1 MEYIPQIL
9 VISFVPW
16 LLNKYLKGTKIGNYL
31 SPVVMAYVI
40 GILIAL
46 FGLLPLSE
54 AVSKNFSEISI
65 MIAIPLLLFSANI
78 RAWLKHAKSTV
89 LSFFY
94 AILAALISAVVFS
107 FLFKDKLDEVWN
119 QSGMLVGVF
128 TGGTANMQAVGIG
141 LGVSPETFAI
151 LNAAEI
157 LCGGIYLIFLTSVAH
172 KVYGQFLPNYV
183 YTEKEKEESIVS
195 GEIKTKNVLIAIAL
209 SIGILALTFGI
220 AMLVTLILPSD
231 NIPDGSLLARTMK
244 KTTLIILVLTTLAVI
259 SSFFR
264 RIRKLEGSFEAG
276 DYLLLVFS
284 IAIGMRS
291 NFAELLSTGGT
302 IILYTA
308 GCMLLTVL
316 IHLVLSKISKV
327 DRDTTIIT
335 STAAIYGPAFI
346 GQIATVMKNRQIVFA
361 GMATGLVGY
370 AVGNYL
376 GISISYILESFLTK

>member
-1 MEYIPQIL
+1 MEFIPQIL
-9 VISFVPW
+9 IICFVPW
-16 LLNKYLKGTKIGNYL
+16 LLNKFLKGTKIGNYL
-31 SPVVMAYVI
+31 SPVVMAYLI

-46 FGLLPLSE
+46 FGILPLNE
-54 AVSKNFSEISI
+54 EISKNFSEISI

-78 RAWLKHAKSTV
+78 TAWLKHAKSTV
-89 LSFFY
+89 LSFIY
-94 AILAALISAVVFS
+94 AIIAALASAVVFS
-107 FLFKDKLDEVWN
+107 FLFNDKLEEVWH

-157 LCGGIYLIFLTSVAH
+157 LCGGLFLLFLTSVAH
-172 KVYGQFLPNYV
+172 TVYGKFLPDYV
-183 YTEKEKEESIVS
+183 YTDREREELVEKP
-195 GEIKTKNVLIAIAL
+195 EIKTKNVLVAIGL
-209 SIGILALTFGI
+209 SFGILALTLGT
-220 AMLVTLILPSD
+220 AMLVTMMIPAGDMIDLP
-231 NIPDGSLLARTMK
+231 LFARTMK
-244 KTTLIILVLTTLAVI
+244 NTTLIILVLTTLAVI
-259 SSFFR
+259 SSFYR
-264 RIRKLEGSFEAG
+264 PIRKLEGSFETG

-291 NFAELLSTGGT
+291 NFAELLTTGGT

-308 GCMLLTVL
+308 GCMLLTIL
-316 IHLVLSKISKV
+316 IHLGLSKISKI

-376 GISISYILESFLTK
+376 GISLSYILESFLSK